1 MADWITRLTLIKR
14 ETAPPGGRGDCA
26 VSAIL
31 TMDGSVLLIKRGY
44 RSGDPWSRHWALPG
58 GFWKEQ
64 DVSLLNTA
72 LREVLE
78 EVGIGAEHLR
88 LLGWLTPRSPRNRP
102 ELTVHPLVF
111 LAMEKPPVRLADELE
126 DYRWAPLY
134 GLERGRYVAE
144 TPHGPAEVDA
154 YVWGDVVVWGLTYTI
169 LRELRGE

>member
-1 MADWITRLTLIKR
+1 MADWITHLSLVKR
-14 ETAPPGGRGDCA
+14 DSAPMGGRGECA

-31 TMDGSVLLIKRGY
+31 TMDGDLLLVKRGY
-44 RSGDPWSRHWALPG
+44 RFGDPWSRHWALPG
-58 GFWKEQ
+58 GFWKES
-64 DVSLLNTA
+64 DGNLLNTA

-78 EVGIGAEHLR
+78 EVGIEAKDLR

-111 LAMEKPPVRLADELE
+111 IAQEKPPVRLADELE

-134 GLERGRYVAE
+134 ALERGRRVVE
-144 TPHGPAEVDA
+144 TSHGPAEVDA
-154 YVWGDVVVWGLTYTI
+154 YVWSDVVVWGLTYII